1 MQTCKHCEHS
11 DVQNDDC
18 YIKQFIANATNARNY
33 ICSII
38 AAVSRA
44 DDLQTT
50 AKIYYYAPEMY
61 KALKKVIA
69 PDDFI
74 ATKEMEALLQKIEGK
89 DE

>member
-1 MQTCKHCEHS
+1 MQTCNHGEHC
-11 DVQNDDC
+11 DIQNDEC
-18 YIKQFIANATNARNY
+18 YIKQFIADATSVRNY

-38 AAVSRA
+38 ATVSSSE
-44 DDLQTT
+44 DMQLT
-50 AKIYYYAPEMY
+50 ARMYYFAPEMY
-61 KALKKVIA
+61 KALKKVVA